1 MEDISYLL
9 ERFSSSQNSD
19 LIHYFDVDE
28 IVELINYF
36 LDIENVEKLKCV
48 IEMGNKLHPDDI
60 VFKMALCRTH
70 AAMEDYDSALK
81 VIEENNIIGDKDI
94 DLVRIECYCEL
105 NRYNEAIEVIDNLTA
120 NDSPYLEDA
129 IVHMACVLNDSEM
142 YQEKAFGFIQ
152 HALTMFPDNF
162 VLKLELCFNHESHGN
177 TKEALEICRELIDED
192 PYVAEL
198 WETQGRLFSVCA
210 DFEKAV
216 ESFDFALTC
225 TENNRELEYE
235 IKLMKAYCLY
245 KNESYNQAIH
255 CYKELFSYD
264 EFVSTEVN
272 PYLAECYM
280 STDDYEKAYHVLKN
294 VIGHKDFDDEVS
306 VYGNFIYCCIETER
320 KNEAVNVF
328 ADALKLFPN
337 SILEYMSSL
346 SIIKNQQNE
355 TLSDKESIVFPSE
368 LARMYLSNS
377 AHNN

>member
-1 MEDISYLL
+1 MEDISFLL

-36 LDIENVEKLKCV
+36 LEIEDAEKLKNA
-48 IEMGNKLHPDDI
+48 IELGNKLHPDDI
-60 VFKMALCRTH
+60 NFKMALCRTL
-70 AAMEDYDSALK
+70 AAMEDYDSAIK

-105 NRYNEAIEVIDNLTA
+105 NRYDEAIGVIDNLTA
-120 NDSPYLEDA
+120 NDSPHLEDA
-129 IVHMACVLNDSEM
+129 IEHMACVLNDSKI
-142 YQEKAFGFIQ
+142 YYEKSFGFIQ

-162 VLKLELCFNHESHGN
+162 VLKLELCFNHESRGN
-177 TKEALEICRELIDED
+177 TKDALDLCKELIDED
-192 PYVAEL
+192 PFIAEL

-225 TENNRELEYE
+225 TENNREIEYE

-245 KNESYNQAIH
+245 KNESYDQAIS

-280 STDDYEKAYHVLKN
+280 SIDNYEKAYHVLKN

-320 KNEAVNVF
+320 KKEAVNVF

-346 SIIKNQQNE
+346 SIIKKQQNE
-355 TLSDKESIVFPSE
+355 ILTGKENVVFPGE
-368 LARMYLSNS
+368 LARKYLSNS
-377 AHNN
+377 AHYN